1 MNILLLITD
10 ERRQRA
16 LRAALVGLGL
26 SEVRVATD
34 WNAFMQGVMAVRP
47 DVVLLEYDAL
57 AAGGQQQVA
66 AAEWA
71 LSAMKLPVVIV
82 LGADQ
87 ETVRYDLELQTGFEW
102 FAVAPFSQELVRDL
116 LVGATG
122 SDAWV
127 AEAHAPDVMDI
138 EFSRS
143 DSYTNPEGPAVRPT
157 GPLLGGGAVS
167 PAGLRQDQPTRELD
181 AVVASSLQESG
192 GHTAEDLFSDLDAA
206 FDATFDSGVGELPVD
221 IEEPTAF
228 GSGGNV
234 AVTRPNP
241 AISAEA
247 AAVGPA
253 PTTPPQFKAASAATL
268 EPVTHTHML
277 APLPHGRIGSVS
289 VPEVI
294 FALAVTGSTGRLR
307 LEKDALRRDV
317 VFLNGVPGQL
327 DRTSS
332 TGDDAKLMSTFGWSS
347 GQYIF
352 QEETFSQVGF
362 FAYGDVLEFLYEGL
376 SRAVTFNEI
385 ASRVSERMRRY
396 PAYTSLLARASNV
409 GALAK
414 VHRVL
419 GAFDGSRPLDGA
431 MGAIGVD
438 PETAL
443 RAAYYGE
450 LAGLLAFM
458 EQPCRAPV
466 DVQLSRSTSRATGP
480 IAAVGGDW
488 SRTQSSVTAVRTA
501 PPEPSDWA
509 RTPTSGV
516 RSDSERRLRST
527 MTSTN
532 TSRQTLSDAEILG
545 TGTPRR
551 TIPVAAVTVPEDSP
565 ELLRLRETMTQLERD
580 PFGFFGVTTATTP
593 EETTARF
600 HDLVRAWHPDRFA
613 SSRNPE
619 VRELSQRVFL
629 EIRRIYQEVRKGGA
643 PAPAAAPM
651 ADAAATGGPR
661 STPSPSAPMGVPSN
675 PTAQLRA
682 GTPSRNVNEALER
695 LRRNTGQHAA
705 VTGPAPTI
713 PSAAGAAAGTNARS
727 TTAGLTGDQ
736 LVRNAWRAL
745 DGGANEKAL
754 EMLRMAQHKGTK
766 SLVIEPMIAYIQVV
780 LDEVTVR
787 KARTVIDENLELAE
801 SDHIKSQLL
810 TLQGHLYR
818 FDNDFDPAIKAYDKA
833 ASLDAGNGEAARWLR
848 HIRLRGEKEK
858 KSDGSFLNKLL
869 NAKISLSGKK

>member
-26 SEVRVATD
+26 SDVRVATD
-34 WNAFMQGVMAVRP
+34 WNAFMQGVMSIRP

-57 AAGGQQQVA
+57 VAGGQQQVA

-82 LGADQ
+82 LGENQ
-87 ETVRYDLELQTGFEW
+87 ESVRYDLELQTGFEW
-102 FAVAPFSQELVRDL
+102 FAVAPFSQDLVRDL

-127 AEAHAPDVMDI
+127 AETHAPDVLDI

-143 DSYTNPEGPAVRPT
+143 DSYTNPEGPVVRSSV
-157 GPLLGGGAVS
+157 PLLGGGSIGA
-167 PAGLRQDQPTRELD
+167 AGLRQDHPTRELD
-181 AVVASSLQESG
+181 AVVASSMHDAG
-192 GHTAEDLFSDLDAA
+192 GHTAEELFSDLDAA
-206 FDATFDSGVGELPVD
+206 FDATFDSGVGDLPIDV
-221 IEEPTAF
+221 EAPAAAV
-228 GSGGNV
+228 GPNV

-241 AISAEA
+241 VVHGHA
-247 AAVGPA
+247 AAVEPA
-253 PTTPPQFKAASAATL
+253 PTVPPQFGARQTATL
-268 EPVTHTHML
+268 EPVSHVHML

-289 VPEVI
+289 VAEVV

-317 VFLNGVPGQL
+317 LFLNGVPGQL

-352 QEETFSQVGF
+352 QDETFSQVGF
-362 FAYGDVLEFLYEGL
+362 VAYGDVLEFLYEGL

-409 GALAK
+409 GSLAK

-419 GAFDGSRPLDGA
+419 GAFDGSRPLDSA

-438 PETAL
+438 PETGL

-480 IAAVGGDW
+480 VAAVGNEW
-488 SRTQSSVTAVRTA
+488 ARTQSSVTAVRSG
-501 PPEPSDWA
+501 PPDLGDWA
-509 RTPTSGV
+509 RTPTSSV
-516 RSDSERRLRST
+516 RSENERRLRST

-532 TSRQTLSDAEILG
+532 TNRPVLTDAEILG

-551 TIPVAAVTVPEDSP
+551 TIPVAAVVVPEDSP
-565 ELLRLRETMTQLERD
+565 ELLRLRDTMAQLERD
-580 PFGFFGVTTATTP
+580 PFGFFGVTTASST

-619 VRELSQRVFL
+619 VREISQRVFL
-629 EIRRIYQEVRKGGA
+629 EIRRVYQEVRNGGA
-643 PAPAAAPM
+643 PAPVSAVAA
-651 ADAAATGGPR
+651 DVGGGPR

-675 PTAQLRA
+675 PSAQLRA
-682 GTPSRNVNEALER
+682 AAPSRNVNEALER

-705 VTGPAPTI
+705 ITGPAPT
-713 PSAAGAAAGTNARS
+713 GTAAAGSAGARS

-754 EMLRMAQHKGTK
+754 EMLRMAQHKGTN

-787 KARTVIDENLELAE
+787 KARTVIEENLERAE

-818 FDNDFDPAIKAYDKA
+818 LDNDFDPAIKAYDKA

-858 KSDGSFLNKLL
+858 KGDGSFLNKLL